1 MADHDPYEHDPY
13 EHEPHA
19 AMCQRTDAAFAAMEA
34 SACSRMDALESDSA
48 VLGETQEADPEPL
61 KTDKKETPKEI
72 WKRISHLRQAKLVK
86 SVKTAAKKLVKQRKI
101 RKISD
106 HFSSK

>member
-1 MADHDPYEHDPY
+1 MADHDPH
-13 EHEPHA
+13 EHESHA
-19 AMCQRTDAAFAAMEA
+19 AMCQRTDAAFGAMEA
-34 SACSRMDALESDSA
+34 SACSKMDALESDSA
-48 VLGETQEADPEPL
+48 VLGETQEADPEQL
-61 KTDKKETPKEI
+61 KTDKKETQTEI

-86 SVKTAAKKLVKQRKI
+86 PVKTAAKKSVKQRKM